1 MADPSYTGPR
11 APVLCFTKL
20 TSQARAPVK
29 GSEYAAGFDLFS
41 AEAVVIQPGGRACIR
56 MDLQLAIPP
65 GCYGRVA
72 PRSGLA
78 LKHGIDVGA
87 GVVDANYRGNVAVLL
102 FNFGS
107 AEFSVALG
115 DRVAQLILE
124 RICYAE
130 LVEVSALDQTPRG
143 SSGFG
148 SSGLN

>member
-56 MDLQLAIPP
+56 TDLQLAIPP

-87 GVVDANYRGNVAVLL
+87 GVVDADYRGNVAVLL